1 MSVRTR
7 VENLEKRDGPSRL
20 WLVTEHPN
28 GELTGPDLVTGE
40 PRPYTAE
47 DLAELESHVK
57 ANGGIILHSDGD
69 PGPFA
74 PMA

>member
-1 MSVRTR
+1 MLAT
-7 VENLEKRDGPSRL
+7 
-20 WLVTEHPN
+20 
-28 GELTGPDLVTGE
+28 
-40 PRPYTAE
+40 YTAE